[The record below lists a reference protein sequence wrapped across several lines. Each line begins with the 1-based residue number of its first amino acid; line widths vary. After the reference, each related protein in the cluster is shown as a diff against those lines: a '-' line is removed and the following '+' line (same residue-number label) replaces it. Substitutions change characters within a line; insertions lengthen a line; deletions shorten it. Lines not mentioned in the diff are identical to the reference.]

1 MGQAARA
8 LLAKSGVSC
17 CCHTSD
23 LANGGDMFEAF
34 GVSALAET
42 AYRALVRDA
51 TMGMADLATLLSID
65 KSDAR
70 ALVDELTSSG
80 LLVPGGADE
89 ITVVPPERALETLI
103 DREQAALE
111 RRRLALDGLRDDVG
125 GLVAEFV
132 DSRRHVIGD
141 MVEAIRGPEAVR
153 SRLYQLSR
161 EATASAWTLNP
172 GLPMTRDSIAAS
184 KVMDAQSRARGVRGK
199 AVFSVATVAD
209 PDNAAYLAETVEA
222 GDEVRIHPAP
232 PMRLLLIDNRT
243 AVIPLDPTSHARG
256 AYVLHGEALVAPL
269 RILFEL
275 VWAASSRLGDAAAAA
290 TDPEQARLR
299 MVVAL
304 LADGHK
310 DEAIARRVGVSV
322 RTVRRLIATAIA
334 RLQAESRFQAGAL
347 AVRRGWVSAE
357 DRDPVLPQAPADA

>member
-1 MGQAARA
+1 
-8 LLAKSGVSC
+8 
-17 CCHTSD
+17 
-23 LANGGDMFEAF
+23 MFEAF

-51 TMGMADLATLLSID
+51 SMGLGDLAALLSID
-65 KSDAR
+65 TSDAR

-80 LLVPGGADE
+80 LLVPGGVDE

-111 RRRLALDGLRDDVG
+111 RRRRALDGLRDDVG

-141 MVEAIRGPEAVR
+141 LVEAIRGPEAVR

-161 EATASAWTLNP
+161 EATTSAWTLNP

-184 KVMDAQSRARGVRGK
+184 KVMDAQSRARGVRSK
-199 AVFSVATVAD
+199 AVFSVAAVGDAD
-209 PDNAAYLAETVEA
+209 NQAYLADAVEA
-222 GDEVRIHPAP
+222 GDEVRIHPDP
-232 PMRLLLIDNRT
+232 PMRLLLIDNET
-243 AVIPLDPTSHARG
+243 AVIPLDPANHARG

-269 RILFEL
+269 RALFDL
-275 VWAASSRLGDAAAAA
+275 VWAASSRLGDAA
-290 TDPEQARLR
+290 TDPEEARIR
-299 MVVAL
+299 TVVAL

-347 AVRRGWVSAE
+347 AVRRGWVSAA
-357 DRDPVLPQAPADA
+357 DRGDPILPGASSDA

>member
-1 MGQAARA
+1 M
-8 LLAKSGVSC
+8 LAKNGTSC
-17 CCHTSD
+17 CCHTAD
-23 LANGGDMFEAF
+23 LVGRDMFEAF

-51 TMGMADLATLLSID
+51 RMGLGDLATLLSID
-65 KSDAR
+65 KADAR
-70 ALVDELTSSG
+70 ELVDELTSSG
-80 LLVPGGADE
+80 LLVPGEVDE

-111 RRRLALDGLRDDVG
+111 RRRRALDGLRDDVG
-125 GLVAEFV
+125 ALVAEFV

-141 MVEAIRGPEAVR
+141 LVEAIRGPEAVR

-161 EATASAWTLNP
+161 EATTSAWTLNP
-172 GLPMTRDSIAAS
+172 GLPMTADSIAAS
-184 KVMDAQSRARGVRGK
+184 KVMDAQSRARGVRSK
-199 AVFSVATVAD
+199 AVFSVAAVAD
-209 PDNAAYLAETVEA
+209 ADNQAYLAEAVAA
-222 GDEVRIHPAP
+222 GDEVRIHPDP
-232 PMRLLLIDNRT
+232 PMRLLLIDNQT

-256 AYVLHGEALVAPL
+256 AYVLHGEALVASL
-269 RILFEL
+269 RALFEL

-290 TDPEQARLR
+290 TDPEEARIR
-299 MVVAL
+299 TVVAL

-322 RTVRRLIATAIA
+322 RTVRRLIATAIT
-334 RLQAESRFQAGAL
+334 RLQADSRFQAGAE

-357 DRDPVLPQAPADA
+357 DRGDPVRPEAAADA